1 MRNKLN
7 KNFEIVN
14 TIQQTLQCKQLVNPD
29 EYALLAVSGGQDSI
43 GLLITFYFLKTQ
55 WNWVGGMVWCH
66 HLWQKDSFY
75 TMVQLARLGFC
86 FQLPTYFAINS
97 DVPTTSFIELL
108 SKPRQG
114 VTSKTNLVSFPSPP
128 PLVEG
133 QHFVPSFATSE
144 ANAFKYVKN
153 MRRRRRH
160 HLWWRR
166 SPSVGRTPKVI
177 ASPEAITN
185 GGGFHRSTRGGW
197 WCDAND
203 LQKMRLPS
211 NARSADP
218 PPKVVGKDLKN
229 KRLPPKVF
237 ATGESIARSADPPPK
252 VVGKDLKNKR
262 RESIDLKNLR
272 RKSKKK
278 EKVKEGA
285 RKDNKEFKTSKAV
298 FTEKNARDWRHRLN
312 QRICFFYN
320 YNFCVQGHNG
330 SDRVETVLFNL
341 MRGSGKNGVCAL
353 QWTHSRAP
361 FSLNKFYC
369 ADSQQF
375 RKPTQSRRNP
385 VPVHNLRMKT
395 KYYYQVKSVLNV
407 SSYPLERTL

>member
-14 TIQQTLQCKQLVNPD
+14 TVQQTIQCKQLVNPD

-55 WNWVGGMVWCH
+55 WNWMGGMIWCH

-97 DVPTTSFIELL
+97 DVSSTSSVRLL
-108 SKPRQG
+108 SKPRKG
-114 VTSKTNLVSFPSPP
+114 VASP
-128 PLVEG
+128 PLVEPKAMTNLVC
-133 QHFVPSFATSE
+133 FPAFTTSE
-144 ANAFKYVKN
+144 ANAFKDLKN
-153 MRRRRRH
+153 MRR
-160 HLWWRR
+160 
-166 SPSVGRTPKVI
+166 PPKVF
-177 ASPEAITN
+177 APPKVEGESKDMKYL
-185 GGGFHRSTRGGW
+185 R
-197 WCDAND
+197 
-203 LQKMRLPS
+203 LLPS
-211 NARSADP
+211 T
-218 PPKVVGKDLKN
+218 PPKVVG
-229 KRLPPKVF
+229 
-237 ATGESIARSADPPPK
+237 GE
-252 VVGKDLKNKR
+252 
-262 RESIDLKNLR
+262 
-272 RKSKKK
+272 K

-285 RKDNKEFKTSKAV
+285 RKDNKGFKTSKTV

-353 QWTHSRAP
+353 QWTQSRVP

-369 ADSQQF
+369 SDSQQF
-375 RKPTQSRRNP
+375 RNP
-385 VPVHNLRMKT
+385 VHKLRMKT

-407 SSYPLERTL
+407 SSYPFERTL